1 MARPVDKHGNTWD
14 LYIDRSKTYK
24 YPYVKAKR
32 SAWDAEK
39 HQARIIERQHGGRLF
54 PNGSVKLGKSF
65 LERFPQ
71 FAGETFYYCDNE
83 LYTFEEYQ
91 AIAGGEDKGAAPEAD
106 SFFAVPFF
114 QGGFAAW
121 AVDPLPEEAP
131 EKNFAVEVGV
141 SWAAWE
147 TLEKAGVV
155 QDLQE
160 AFGEERGLNLAR
172 LAVFAF
178 EEGAAWD
185 LFGEWTERTG
195 LPGLSPMSK
204 KAIRRIL
211 EGVSEEELLAFWRGR
226 VARSKALARQRR
238 PGSPVAS
245 LLPLV
250 SVFECV
256 SGVAPRTGAWQ
267 GVYGSGALGVGESEA
282 ARFAAVCDS
291 VTGEVLCAV
300 DFCGQEGGE
309 RIAGLMQ
316 AAGLQAEDALL
327 VRSGRFGGLGA
338 TPGFSCWNFLEA
350 LPEDD
355 PEGRAALRENKEV
368 LESAAGFDAKTLCWS
383 ATARAADSSG
393 DWLHLFVDSDAK
405 MDEIQSLAREI
416 EEERKTRNGGARSGS
431 CQKGGVRRFLKLR
444 RDEERDELGT
454 GGEEGGPWVRDN
466 AAFSAAVE
474 FSGRLAIRSNC
485 IASGACAFQFCRDRR
500 ALELASDA
508 FDARELGD
516 APARLVPGLE
526 GRLLVKSLA
535 LTIRMAMRLAAR
547 RTREAASF
555 EDVERSRQPLQELLA
570 RLNGVLATRMGNSTV
585 WRLVPLTKKQREAF
599 ALLEVASPR
608 ERVELL

>member
-65 LERFPQ
+65 LARFPQ

-83 LYTFEEYQ
+83 LYTFSEYQ
-91 AIAGGEDKGAAPEAD
+91 ALAGGGDDGNAPQAD
-106 SFFAVPFF
+106 SFFASPFP
-114 QGGFAAW
+114 QGFAAW
-121 AVDPLPEEAP
+121 AGDPQPEAEV

-141 SWAAWE
+141 PWAAWE

-155 QDLQE
+155 QDLRE
-160 AFGEERGLNLAR
+160 AFGEERGLDLAR
-172 LAVFAF
+172 LAIFAF

-185 LFGEWTERTG
+185 LFEDWTERTG

-204 KAIRRIL
+204 KAIRRVL
-211 EGVSEEELLAFWRGR
+211 DGVSEEELLAYWRER
-226 VARSKALARQRR
+226 VARAKALARQRR

-256 SGVAPRTGAWQ
+256 SGLPGRTEAWR
-267 GVYGSGALGVGESEA
+267 GMYGSGPLGAAARDA

-291 VTGEVLCAV
+291 VTGEVLCAG
-300 DFCGQEGGE
+300 DFCGQEIGQG
-309 RIAGLMQ
+309 IAALMQ
-316 AAGLQAEDALL
+316 AAGLEQEDALF
-327 VRSGRFGGLGA
+327 VRPGRSGESGAMPGLSGV
-338 TPGFSCWNFLEA
+338 SFLEA

-355 PEGRAALRENKEV
+355 PEGRAAFREYKEA
-368 LESAAGFDAKTLCWS
+368 LASAAGYDDKTLCWS
-383 ATARAADSSG
+383 ATARAADGSG
-393 DWLHLFVDSDAK
+393 DWLHLFIDAALK
-405 MDEIQSLAREI
+405 MDELRALASGI
-416 EEERKTRNGGARSGS
+416 EEEGAALDGGAQSGS
-431 CQKGGVRRFLKLR
+431 CLKAGVRRFLKAR
-444 RDEERDELGT
+444 PGNEVDEVESYGLK
-454 GGEEGGPWVRDN
+454 GGAWVRDDVAFE
-466 AAFSAAVE
+466 AALE
-474 FSGRLAIRSNC
+474 FSGCLAIRSNC
-485 IASGACAFQFCRDRR
+485 IVSGSCAFLFCRDRR
-500 ALELASDA
+500 ALECASDE

-516 APARLVPGLE
+516 APARLVPELE
-526 GRLLVKSLA
+526 GRVLVKSLA

-547 RTREAASF
+547 RTREAESF
-555 EDVERSRQPLQELLA
+555 EDDERSRQPLEELLA
-570 RLNGVLATRMGNSTV
+570 RLKGVLATRMGNSTV
-585 WRLVPLTKKQREAF
+585 WRLAPLTKKQRDAF
-599 ALLEVASPR
+599 ALLEVASPK